1 MKSLFIDYSRSRYST
16 ADTPEHATI
25 SIRPARRLASIRA
38 NSLRSDRVLGGSN
51 KCSPHDEIE
60 AEFILS
66 AVLYSTADNQ
76 IYMLN
81 AEADKTIDGFTMM
94 RRF

>member
-1 MKSLFIDYSRSRYST
+1 MWLLIIYAVDIARQI
-16 ADTPEHATI
+16 PEHATI
-25 SIRPARRLASIRA
+25 SIRPARRLAAIRA
-38 NSLRSDRVLGGSN
+38 NSLRLDRAFGGSN
-51 KCSPHDEIE
+51 QCSPYNEIE
-60 AEFILS
+60 AEFMLS

-81 AEADKTIDGFTMM
+81 AEADKTINGFTMM